1 MSTNISTLLLE
12 DSRFTKRGT
21 EFLTVCSSINE
32 YINQDPLKSELE
44 SNFNAQK
51 NLVHLLNLLQYALDL
66 KDSFA
71 TSIFTK
77 DSLLKIIKNGL
88 KGNINYT
95 IISDIDLKDKLKDRY
110 IDYKKVLFELDSS
123 DSIKSNRTLN
133 FLKSKT
139 NSKKNIEKY
148 NGDRKLLFD
157 EEYWSRSI
165 DLNWPSFP
173 LLDDSNILL
182 SLKRNGEEYN
192 IPSDKI
198 LPFDQSQITCVTD
211 YHRFSDEAILNLF
224 PPMRIYTRDSKMYQS
239 YLNYSNLEYDEDL
252 GIIFPISNYTVDQ
265 IKKNIIEYPHFN
277 VPDRIV
283 TDKKL
288 DKEVLR
294 DFWKDIEIDGE
305 IFPTHKV
312 WDELE
317 DTKHLPKHPV
327 FMNEYVVRRYILD
340 RTIGKVKHKYHM
352 RGDIRPFLT
361 LYNTPDY
368 YKDLGYD
375 PIQIGKQCIKSRQAY
390 KFSCNPIVRLMLNEG
405 MNLEQL
411 KRLSI

>member
-71 TSIFTK
+71 TSIFTQ
-77 DSLLKIIKNGL
+77 DLLLKIIKNGL

-95 IISDIDLKDKLKDRY
+95 VISDIDLKDKLKDRY

-317 DTKHLPKHPV
+317 DTKNLPKHPV

-340 RTIGKVKHKYHM
+340 RTISKVKHKYHM

-390 KFSCNPIVRLMLNEG
+390 KFSCNPIVRLMINEG

>member
-1 MSTNISTLLLE
+1 M
-12 DSRFTKRGT
+12 
-21 EFLTVCSSINE
+21 
-32 YINQDPLKSELE
+32 
-44 SNFNAQK
+44 
-51 NLVHLLNLLQYALDL
+51 
-66 KDSFA
+66 
-71 TSIFTK
+71 
-77 DSLLKIIKNGL
+77 
-88 KGNINYT
+88 
-95 IISDIDLKDKLKDRY
+95 
-110 IDYKKVLFELDSS
+110 
-123 DSIKSNRTLN
+123 
-133 FLKSKT
+133 
-139 NSKKNIEKY
+139 
-148 NGDRKLLFD
+148 
-157 EEYWSRSI
+157 
-165 DLNWPSFP
+165 
-173 LLDDSNILL
+173 LDDSNILL

-239 YLNYSNLEYDEDL
+239 YLNYPNLEYDEDL

-294 DFWKDIEIDGE
+294 DFWKDIEIDGK